1 MLAGLFEANRGEGEG
16 VSGGTAVA
24 ADLGDEL
31 TMPVRDHL
39 VWVHN
44 VVQIECIF
52 GSGKPQGAGIL
63 GKGSTWATGNTRGS
77 VYEQQGAEVD
87 GSCHSKEGSK

>member
-31 TMPVRDHL
+31 TMPILYTYTYTVCVL
-39 VWVHN
+39 LSLCFSTCHN
-44 VVQIECIF
+44 YV
-52 GSGKPQGAGIL
+52 
-63 GKGSTWATGNTRGS
+63 
-77 VYEQQGAEVD
+77 
-87 GSCHSKEGSK
+87 